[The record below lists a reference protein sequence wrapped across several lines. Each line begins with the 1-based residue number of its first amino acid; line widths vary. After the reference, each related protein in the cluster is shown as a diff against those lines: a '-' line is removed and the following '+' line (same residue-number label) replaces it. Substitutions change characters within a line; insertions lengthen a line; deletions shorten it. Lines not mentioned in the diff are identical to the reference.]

1 MSGSKASSDE
11 RRLWMGMA
19 RLVSHLS
26 RQAGREVQD
35 AAGINLSEMTLM
47 GQIRQLGGA
56 ARMVDLADHLQLTK
70 PAITKIVGSLESSGY
85 VQRGG
90 DPSDGRVSLVSLT
103 RSGAST
109 LRQAG
114 EAFERTMRAGLWNR
128 LDAEET
134 RQIAGL
140 LDRVQA
146 DLGLADGAVMPPG

>member
-1 MSGSKASSDE
+1 MGGKKPSLQE

-26 RQAGREVQD
+26 RQASRDVQD

-70 PAITKIVGSLESSGY
+70 PAITKIVGSLESSGC
-85 VQRGG
+85 VQRGD

-103 RSGAST
+103 PLGAST
-109 LRQAG
+109 LRRAG
-114 EAFERTMRAGLWNR
+114 EAFERTMRAGLWSR
-128 LDAEET
+128 LNAEET
-134 RQIAGL
+134 EQIAAL
-140 LDRVQA
+140 LDRVQGE
-146 DLGLADGAVMPPG
+146 LGLADGAVMPPG